1 MKKECKKCPENASNN
16 KKYCD
21 CQYIGNTFCLYDEKA
36 TIYKKCAI
44 CGNEVLLKDVVYV
57 IGRMYISSTKVHP
70 IPIGDFDICKYC
82 YDKIK
87 KR

>member
-1 MKKECKKCPENASNN
+1 MKKECKKFPENASNN

-21 CQYIGNTFCLYDEKA
+21 CQYIGNTFCL
-36 TIYKKCAI
+36 CAI